1 MSTENLDNKFNQEV
15 GSILKKH
22 RIERGYSLEELAKKL
37 NNTITRQALFKYEN
51 NEARIKIKTFKEIC
65 KALNLEPDDII
76 EEIAQNTYISIYK
89 KFDDKNTY
97 KKNFDNIDK
106 TGISNKRLIF
116 YYNFNL
122 ETIKS
127 ILKKENIITENEN
140 FTEEDYDRLI
150 QFIKAN
156 KDFIIK
162 KDK

>member
-1 MSTENLDNKFNQEV
+1 MSIENLDNKFNQEV

-22 RIERGYSLEELAKKL
+22 RIEKGYSLEELAKKL

-65 KALNLEPDDII
+65 KALNLDPDDII
-76 EEIAQNTYISIYK
+76 EEIAQKTYISIYTNSDYENIQK
-89 KFDDKNTY
+89 EII
-97 KKNFDNIDK
+97 DNILK
-106 TGISNKRLIF
+106 NEMSNKKISF
-116 YYNFNL
+116 YYNINL
-122 ETIKS
+122 EAIRS
-127 ILKKENIITENEN
+127 VLEKENVIAKNEN
-140 FTEEDYDRLI
+140 FTIEDYDRLI